1 MIYETCEKF
10 GQPEAQSY
18 PVLSIESLTNSW
30 RHVTSWSSD
39 TIRQFWQDVDPVR
52 ETVRNAL
59 SGWRVQVYCTYTR
72 RSVTRVGWSHATN
85 SYERA
90 RLQQLSLPSSRLQ
103 SVSYKTPGKL
113 TSGHLRRPLYS
124 LVHAG
129 ACAPRSTMECRTIT
143 EISRGRLALF
153 QWNHG
158 NYSARFFLISVW
170 SGLSEFDGVERRLR
184 R

>member
-1 MIYETCEKF
+1 MTWFDLIPRWSMKPAKKP

-18 PVLSIESLTNSW
+18 PVLSIESVTNSW
-30 RHVTSWSSD
+30 RHVTSWSSG

-52 ETVRNAL
+52 ETVGNAL
-59 SGWRVQVYCTYTR
+59 SGWRVQVYCTYTCR
-72 RSVTRVGWSHATN
+72 GVTRVGWSHATN

-90 RLQQLSLPSSRLQ
+90 RLQQLSLPSSRLR

-124 LVHAG
+124 LIHAG

-143 EISRGRLALF
+143 EISRGRLPPF
-153 QWNHG
+153 QRNHG
-158 NYSARFFLISVW
+158 N
-170 SGLSEFDGVERRLR
+170 
-184 R
+184 